1 MWEFDTTKFNV
12 AGLPPYMFFA
22 GTGLMVV
29 LALYPFLLLKRN
41 CKIDVFMPRLL
52 CSLPAIFIGAKLL
65 GIVLNI
71 LKCIQNGESICIET
85 FFQSGIIYY
94 GGLIG
99 IILTFFYLSKYKNNR
114 NPIEIDDSFDSFVI
128 LIPLFHVFGRIGCFL
143 SGCCYGIERKT
154 YISVLYTINSVE
166 NGISTSWRIPTQLLE
181 ASFEFVVFILLLLLF
196 LKRICQGKLLYVY
209 LLVYS
214 VGRFCLEFIR
224 GDTVRGRFFFLS
236 TSQWISCCLFIY
248 VIIKLVKK
256 KGNEENG

>member
-85 FFQSGIIYY
+85 FFQSGIIFY

-114 NPIEIDDSFDSFVI
+114 NPIEVNDSFDSFVI

-248 VIIKLVKK
+248 VIIKLVKM